1 MYGCE
6 HKKGISVARG
16 GEQDGQEHRT
26 RGPTD
31 PPDPLRVVWPSRVG
45 RVLDLE
51 RFAVR
56 ALGALTSRCGR
67 GAHEAATVGLGGW
80 Y

>member
-31 PPDPLRVVWPSRVG
+31 PPDPLRVVWTSRVG
-45 RVLDLE
+45 
-51 RFAVR
+51 R
-56 ALGALTSRCGR
+56 ALGALTFRCGR
-67 GAHEAATVGLGGW
+67 GAHEAATVGLVDGIEGGR
-80 Y
+80 